1 MSISRITADS
11 ALSFQPAMQSAKQPS
26 QTEEI
31 TDALDTAAGSANSP
45 QKSEEPAYELVP
57 PAGYNTF
64 DEYIRDWSAQNESK
78 WKLPEPTSCVRDM
91 TGYTW
96 LTGAPS
102 ADINK
107 YSGAIDFFMG
117 DDLKDLSEKDYAKL
131 QNSFEVSC
139 NDARLRP
146 DTSTIT
152 IRGCTMTMREF
163 DAMYDALSLSFDQQQ
178 KVYEKG
184 IDNENLPMSSNWLI
198 FAQSPLRRLSAQ
210 KILTEHGVSADV
222 LKLVSQRLQE
232 KEVDEI
238 KRRHGGFDN
247 ISDELVSRLLETKI
261 NNVTEARKKF
271 TETIDWFKGSVR
283 SVFKKDAY
291 LSRKADQL
299 AGQYANGL
307 AEMIR
312 MFNLS

>member
-1 MSISRITADS
+1 MPINRITADS
-11 ALSFQPAMQSAKQPS
+11 GLSFQPAIQSAKQSS

-31 TDALDTAAGSANSP
+31 RAALDTAAGSTNSL
-45 QKSEEPAYELVP
+45 QKNEEPAYELVP

-78 WKLPEPTSCVRDM
+78 LKLPEPTSCVRDM

-102 ADINK
+102 ASINK
-107 YSGAIDFFMG
+107 YSGAFDFFMG
-117 DDLKDLSEKDYAKL
+117 DDLKDLSEKDYTKL

-139 NDARLRP
+139 NDARLHP

-163 DAMYDALSLSFDQQQ
+163 DAMYDALSTAFGQQQ
-178 KVYEKG
+178 KILEKG
-184 IDNENLPMSSNWLI
+184 TDDPNLPMNSDWLI
-198 FAQSPLRRLSAQ
+198 YAQSPLMRLSAQ
-210 KILTEHGVSADV
+210 KILTEHGVSDDV
-222 LKLVSQRLQE
+222 LNLVSQRLQE
-232 KEVDEI
+232 RDPGCLTDNHE
-238 KRRHGGFDN
+238 RFDP
-247 ISDELVSRLLETKI
+247 ISDELISRLLETKI

>member
-1 MSISRITADS
+1 MSINRITADS
-11 ALSFQPAMQSAKQPS
+11 ALGFQPTMQSAKQPS
-26 QTEEI
+26 QTEKK
-31 TDALDTAAGSANSP
+31 TDVLDAASSSANSP
-45 QKSEEPAYELVP
+45 QKSEEPAYELIP

-78 WKLPEPTSCVRDM
+78 WKLPEPTSCARDK

-96 LTGAPS
+96 LTGEFS
-102 ADINK
+102 VGIDK
-107 YSGAIDFFMG
+107 YSGAFDFFMG
-117 DDLKDLSEKDYAKL
+117 DDLKGLSEQDYAKARYA
-131 QNSFEVSC
+131 FEAEC
-139 NDARLRP
+139 NDARLHP

-210 KILTEHGVSADV
+210 KILTQHGVSNDV
-222 LKLVSQRLQE
+222 LNLVSQRLQE

-247 ISDELVSRLLETKI
+247 ISDKLVSRLLETKI

-291 LSRKADQL
+291 LSRRADQI